1 MDTPDAT
8 RLDGP
13 AVRRA
18 SDEIEKLAD
27 EVNSFPELNDIQPK
41 SGDFAVGHW
50 LDDLVKQRRDSLQG
64 HCDEL
69 QTSLRDIS
77 SKLRTLATDIENVDQ
92 TNSAQ
97 VKKLNEEVE
106 TTMGQVR
113 ERLGAGGGEPA
124 PQQA

>member
-1 MDTPDAT
+1 MDTPDKT

-13 AVRRA
+13 AVRSA

-27 EVNSFPELNDIQPK
+27 DVNSFPELNEIQPR

-50 LDDLVKQRRDSLQG
+50 LDDLVTQRRDALQR

-69 QTSLRDIS
+69 QTTLREIS
-77 SKLRTLATDIENVDQ
+77 GKLRTLATDIEHVDQ
-92 TNSAQ
+92 ANAAQ
-97 VKKLNEEVE
+97 VKKLNDEVE

-113 ERLGAGGGEPA
+113 ERLAGGGQPSR
-124 PQQA
+124 QA